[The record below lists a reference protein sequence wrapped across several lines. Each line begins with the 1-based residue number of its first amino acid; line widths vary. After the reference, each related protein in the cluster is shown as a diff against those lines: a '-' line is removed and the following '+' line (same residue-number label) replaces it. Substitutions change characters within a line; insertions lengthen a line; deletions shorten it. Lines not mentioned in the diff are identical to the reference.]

1 MYCPNCGYGNQDGA
15 VRCRRCGQP
24 LPTQRQSQ
32 NRYRR
37 AEEPPHAPRPR
48 RDYDDYDRQM
58 RRTVKRDERSRRDER
73 DERGGSGSSKTGTVI
88 LTILLILFLA
98 AAIGAAAWYF
108 FIREKSGSPAPAV
121 VTVDNGAVQ
130 TGTGAQAASQ
140 TAGSPVEV
148 IQDTPAAQVQTQP
161 QPTSAPQTSSEN
173 TVHAFASPVALFDTD
188 TYSMTASG
196 YTSYGTNGY
205 GLEVTFTNK
214 TGADVYFGF
223 NQPALNDVASNIQRS
238 FRCAAGSTST
248 QILQLGNAAGDAA
261 SVSRV
266 TLPLVV
272 YAADGNEFSLPSDM
286 IESGSYLLYTTPAI
300 TLN

>member
-58 RRTVKRDERSRRDER
+58 RRTDRRDERSRRDER

-108 FIREKSGSPAPAV
+108 FIREKS
-121 VTVDNGAVQ
+121 DRYRC
-130 TGTGAQAASQ
+130 ASCIPDSRFS
-140 TAGSPVEV
+140 GRG
-148 IQDTPAAQVQTQP
+148 
-161 QPTSAPQTSSEN
+161 
-173 TVHAFASPVALFDTD
+173 
-188 TYSMTASG
+188 YSG
-196 YTSYGTNGY
+196 YPG
-205 GLEVTFTNK
+205 
-214 TGADVYFGF
+214 
-223 NQPALNDVASNIQRS
+223 RS
-238 FRCAAGSTST
+238 GSDS
-248 QILQLGNAAGDAA
+248 A
-261 SVSRV
+261 
-266 TLPLVV
+266 
-272 YAADGNEFSLPSDM
+272 AADQRAADIL
-286 IESGSYLLYTTPAI
+286 
-300 TLN
+300 